1 MGKLQRKQAK
11 SRATILVAALVWCA
25 GCGQSGE
32 EQFMTQKNGTPEIS
46 RRTGSQPNRLAGEK
60 SPYLL
65 QHADNPVAWYPWGTE
80 AFELARRLNKPIF
93 LSIGYSTCHWC
104 HVMEHESFEDPEVAA
119 LLNDAFVCIK
129 VDREERPDID
139 NLYMTVCQ
147 MLTGAGGWPLTIVM
161 TPGKKPFFAGTYFP
175 KKSRLGRIGMM
186 DLIPQLKQA
195 WDERGDEVAA
205 SANQITAAL
214 GDHSSGAAG
223 EGIDLS
229 VLDTAFEQL
238 AESHDIV
245 HGGFGRAPK
254 FPTPHSLM
262 FLLRHWH
269 RTGKQQARDMV
280 ERTLYAMRRGGIFD
294 QVGFGFHRYATDR
307 EWLVPHFEKM
317 LYDQALIVM
326 AYAEAYQATQ
336 NPEYRDTA
344 EKTITYV
351 LRDLTSPEGA
361 FYTAEDADSE
371 GVEGKFYVWTAG
383 EIESVL
389 GEIRGKAFSRAF
401 GIEARGNY
409 ADEATGKKT
418 GKNILHVPPGETA
431 SVSDLEK
438 FEPDRAKLFAAREKR
453 IHPFKDDKILTDWN
467 GLMIASLAMASRAFD
482 EPRYARAAEQAA
494 GFILDRMADQDGAL
508 LHRFR
513 DREAGVRG
521 GLDDYA
527 FMVWALLELYE
538 TTFDVKWLKAALD
551 FDRKMNEDFRD
562 EAGGGFF
569 LASRKADDLLIRQK
583 TIYDGAVP
591 SGNSIAVWN
600 MLRLGRI
607 TGDPAYEERAS
618 SLMRAFAG
626 NVERAPSGQT
636 MLLCAVGFGIG
647 PSFEVV
653 ISGTPGADDTEA
665 MIRALRQRFIPNKV
679 VLLRPSGSG
688 KPEISALAEFTAGQ
702 QAIGGKAT
710 AYVCRN
716 HACAAP
722 TTSIEEM
729 LKLLE

>member
-1 MGKLQRKQAK
+1 
-11 SRATILVAALVWCA
+11 
-25 GCGQSGE
+25 
-32 EQFMTQKNGTPEIS
+32 MTQKNGMPEIS
-46 RRTGSQPNRLAGEK
+46 GRTGSQPNRLAGEK

-65 QHADNPVAWYPWGTE
+65 QHADNPVAWYPWGPE

-104 HVMEHESFEDPEVAA
+104 HVMEHESFEDHKVAA

-161 TPGKKPFFAGTYFP
+161 TPGQKPFFAGTYFP
-175 KKSRLGRIGMM
+175 KESRFGRIGLM
-186 DLIPQLKQA
+186 DLVPQLKKA
-195 WDERGDEVAA
+195 WNERGDEVAA
-205 SANQITAAL
+205 SADQITAAL

-223 EGIDLS
+223 EGIDLA
-229 VLDTAFEQL
+229 VLDTAFQQL
-238 AESHDIV
+238 AESHDTV

-262 FLLRHWH
+262 FLLRHQH

-344 EKTITYV
+344 EKTLTYV

-371 GVEGKFYVWTAG
+371 GVEGKFYVWTAD

-389 GEIRGKAFSRAF
+389 GEFRGKAFSRAF
-401 GIEARGNY
+401 GIEAGGNY
-409 ADEATGKKT
+409 ADEATGKRT
-418 GKNILHVPPGETA
+418 GRNILHVPPGENA

-438 FEPDRAKLFAAREKR
+438 FEPDRARLFAAREKR

-467 GLMIASLAMASRAFD
+467 GLMIASLAMASRAFE
-482 EPRYARAAEQAA
+482 EPRYARVAEQAA

-513 DREAGVRG
+513 DGEAGVRG

-527 FMVWALLELYE
+527 FVVWALLELYE

-551 FDRKMNEDFRD
+551 FDRKMNQDFWD
-562 EAGGGFF
+562 DAGGGFF
-569 LASRKADDLLIRQK
+569 LASRKTDDLLIRQK

-591 SGNSIAVWN
+591 SGNSIALWN

-618 SLMRAFAG
+618 ALMRAFAG
-626 NVERAPSGQT
+626 NVESAPSGQT